1 MLPGNEHFSTTPVLN
16 DVLAY
21 MADHKVDRIHS
32 KLEEPLLGICRASGV
47 AKTMR
52 EFDYWMVH

>member
-21 MADHKVDRIHS
+21 MADHRVVRIHS
-32 KLEEPLLGICRASGV
+32 KLEEPPGTCRASGV

-52 EFDYWMVH
+52 EFEYWMVH